1 MQIKLPDKKRIMKH
15 LRNLVPFTEN
25 PYDDSEKAEADLLD
39 EQKRKICGNLNF
51 AAAEAYKLLRANLLF
66 TLPENDCKIVGIT
79 SASRGEGKSTT
90 AINIS
95 YTIAQAKKKVL
106 LIDADMRIPTV
117 AKRLDKQKTPGLS
130 NVLVG
135 QAKAIS
141 SIQPSGVLKEFD
153 VLTAGDIPPNP
164 SELLGSQKMDTI
176 LDELSEKYDFIIID
190 LPPVNLVSDAIVL
203 SSRINGLIVVVR
215 DNFTLQ
221 SDLREAIGKLE
232 FLESKILGFC
242 LTDVDDGS
250 AHYSRYRS
258 GGKYRRYY
266 KGGSYKGYR
275 KYGYRRYGY
284 DKYGYGKNS
293 YEEGANKEIS
303 HEEESSVETDN

>member
-1 MQIKLPDKKRIMKH
+1 M
-15 LRNLVPFTEN
+15 
-25 PYDDSEKAEADLLD
+25 
-39 EQKRKICGNLNF
+39 
-51 AAAEAYKLLRANLLF
+51 
-66 TLPENDCKIVGIT
+66 
-79 SASRGEGKSTT
+79 
-90 AINIS
+90 
-95 YTIAQAKKKVL
+95 
-106 LIDADMRIPTV
+106 
-117 AKRLDKQKTPGLS
+117 
-130 NVLVG
+130 
-135 QAKAIS
+135 
-141 SIQPSGVLKEFD
+141 
-153 VLTAGDIPPNP
+153 DI
-164 SELLGSQKMDTI
+164 I

-203 SSRINGLIVVVR
+203 SSQINGLIVVVR
-215 DNFTLQ
+215 DNYSMQ

-250 AHYSRYRS
+250 AHYSRYR

-275 KYGYRRYGY
+275 KYGYRRYGYRRYGY

-303 HEEESSVETDN
+303 HVEESSVETDN